1 MTEQTAETANPR
13 NENDAKAKDRDLLGK
28 FMAGNPGGPGNPYN
42 RQIAMFKRAI
52 QSATTPEEAR
62 ALTRKIYD
70 MAMEGNLA
78 AAKIYFTYTVG
89 KPDKPIDPDRV
100 DVHEI
105 ELYRDVAPLKTEMAT
120 FMAAGKAETNL
131 HVVRTVQPMTAAMQ
145 QQQMAGVFKPK
156 VETPE
161 ARQKREAE
169 EAAKVQQKLD
179 SPGPV
184 LPDDLE
190 KKLWPTS
197 NGVNPEERPSALNGY
212 GDRPPTSNG
221 VNRPG
226 KRKKKRKGP
235 AAPTT
240 NGRFHFEPNG
250 RG

>member
-1 MTEQTAETANPR
+1 MNEQSAETANPR

-42 RQIAMFKRAI
+42 RQIGMFKRAI
-52 QSATTPEEAR
+52 QSATTPEEAKSL
-62 ALTRKIYD
+62 ARKIYD

-89 KPDKPIDPDRV
+89 KPDNPIDPDRV

-145 QQQMAGVFKPK
+145 QQQMAGVFNRK

-169 EAAKVQQKLD
+169 EAAKVQEKLN

-197 NGVNPEERPSALNGY
+197 NGVIPEERPSALNGY
-212 GDRPPTSNG
+212 GDRPPTNG

-226 KRKKKRKGP
+226 KRKMKRKGP

-240 NGRFHFEPNG
+240 NGRYHYEPNG
-250 RG
+250 RS